1 MIRLAIFV
9 LFIVTLGCSPAVAQ
23 ERENADS
30 SRTVRV
36 RWIADGDTFVTTNK
50 ETVRLQ
56 GIDTPEKGRKGKPDQ
71 YYAQEARQALSEMV
85 KGKEVSLTLGLRS
98 KDRYGRLLALVS
110 LPNEAIPNETM
121 VNVLMVRR
129 GYAYYYPHRDH
140 TPSLTGRLMR
150 AQREA
155 LEEGAGFWPVILS
168 LPRAGEPYT
177 GNTRSR
183 RFHGQDCP
191 NVAGISPANRKEF
204 PSLRHA
210 FEAGF
215 SPARECTPWPLAKEV
230 RID

>member
-1 MIRLAIFV
+1 MIRLVILALLFLSTVYSLAFV
-9 LFIVTLGCSPAVAQ
+9 QKSA
-23 ERENADS
+23 S
-30 SRTVRV
+30 SDFPRTVQV
-36 RWIADGDTFVTTNK
+36 RWIADGDTFATMGG

-71 YYAQEARQALSEMV
+71 YYAREARQALSEMV
-85 KGKEVSLTLGLRS
+85 KGKEVSLTLGPRS

-110 LPNEAIPNETM
+110 LPHETPPNEAM
-121 VNVLMVRR
+121 VNILMVRH

-140 TPSLTGRLMR
+140 TPSLTERLLR
-150 AQREA
+150 AQKRA
-155 LEEGAGFWPVILS
+155 ISEGAGFWPVILS
-168 LPRAGEPYT
+168 LPKAGEPYT

-191 NVAGISPANRKEF
+191 NVDGISPANRKEF

-215 SPARECTPWPLAKEV
+215 SPARECTPWPLSKEV
-230 RID
+230 GR